1 MDELQPFGGT
11 DLIPVPNPGDRNPAL
26 VYLASLAASGRRT
39 MAGKLLRVARL
50 LGYPDVITP
59 PWHQMRY
66 QHVVAI
72 RTRLQELGL
81 APSTVNSTLF
91 ALRGVARA
99 CFNLELITADDLV
112 RIRDVRPIRHERL
125 PAGRAVTAGELGALM
140 DACAA
145 DESSSGVRDAALIAL
160 LYAAGLR
167 RAELAALNVESHD
180 PATGELIVSG
190 KGNRQ
195 RKVFIDNGCADALAD
210 WEEVLGASTGPLFV
224 PITRGG
230 HLIRER
236 RLSSQ
241 AVYDTL
247 KRRAREAGVRDVRCH
262 DLRRSFVSDLLDA
275 GVDISVASKLAG
287 HSLEVCSRYDRRG
300 DEAKRKAVALLH
312 VPYRRREALPVDDQ
326 GNEGS
331 DEGGIHEEG

>member
-1 MDELQPFGGT
+1 MDDLERFGGDELV
-11 DLIPVPNPGDRNPAL
+11 PVAGPQDRHPAL
-26 VYLASLAASGRRT
+26 VYLSSLAASGRRT

-50 LGYPDVITP
+50 LGYADIVTP
-59 PWHQMRY
+59 PWHLMRY

-72 RTRLQELGL
+72 RTRLQEEGL
-81 APSTVNSTLF
+81 SPSTVNSTLF

-99 CFNLELITADDLV
+99 CFNLELIGAEDLL

-125 PAGRAVTAGELGALM
+125 PAGRAVTPGELAALM

-145 DESSSGVRDAALIAL
+145 DGSAAGVRDAAIIAL
-160 LYAAGLR
+160 LYAGGFR
-167 RAELAALNVESHD
+167 RSELTSLDVDDHD
-180 PATGELIVSG
+180 PEAGEIVVTG
-190 KGNRQ
+190 KMNRQ
-195 RKVFIDNGCADALAD
+195 RMIFVDNGCADALAD
-210 WEEVLGASTGPLFV
+210 WEALLGESTGPLFR

-241 AVYDTL
+241 AVYDAL
-247 KRRAREAGVRDVRCH
+247 KRRAKEAGVRDVRCH

-275 GVDISVASKLAG
+275 GVDISVTAKLAG
-287 HSLEVCSRYDRRG
+287 HSLQVCSRYDRRG

-312 VPYRRREALPVDDQ
+312 VPYRRRAELPPD
-326 GNEGS
+326 
-331 DEGGIHEEG
+331 